1 LTMGAFMIG
10 ALSVIGLPP
19 MGGFISKWYLAL
31 GALDRDAQWVVV
43 VLLISSLLNVFYLL
57 PVAVSAFFRTSE
69 NQQDSSFKEAPWPC
83 VVPILF
89 TAMGCFLLFFWSDVL
104 LQIVGLTP

>member
-1 LTMGAFMIG
+1 
-10 ALSVIGLPP
+10 
-19 MGGFISKWYLAL
+19 
-31 GALDRDAQWVVV
+31 
-43 VLLISSLLNVFYLL
+43 LLISSLLNVFYLL